1 MEAPFL
7 SVKNINK
14 SFAGVHALKN
24 INLDIA
30 PGEIH
35 CLAGENGSGKSTL
48 IKVISG
54 VHTPESGT
62 IDIAGHT
69 WNSLTPLEAIDAGIQ
84 VIYQD
89 FSVFPN
95 LTVMENLAL
104 TTEVAAGHRWVNWK
118 RFRRIA
124 EEAVAKIG
132 FAVDLDATVADLSV
146 ADKQL
151 VAICR
156 ALMSDAKLII
166 MDEPTTALTKR
177 EVASLFKIIL
187 DLQARGIAILFVS
200 HKLEE
205 VFEISERF
213 TILRSGEKVITC
225 HRDELDRHKF
235 AQYMTGRDFEEV
247 RFQAD
252 ASTMTTDPVLS
263 VKNLSVTNAFTD
275 VSFDLHAGEI
285 LGITGLLGSGRTE
298 LALALFGAIR
308 ADSGTITVKGTDVT
322 LRRITDAIDAGI
334 AYVPEDRLTEG
345 LFLSRSIGENIVISQ
360 MSDFTRTLGVM
371 DRQRIDE
378 AQKRW
383 VKELDVATPDPDNAV
398 NTLSGGNQQKVVLA
412 KWLATGPDVLILN
425 GPTVGVDIGSKFTI
439 HSILRNLAAEGMAII
454 IISDDIAEVLTN
466 CSSVWIMRGGKLR
479 ESVDPATTTE
489 KELAELMARD
499 TAEIDAGERERPQAA
514 PETKGVA

>member
-1 MEAPFL
+1 MESPL
-7 SVKNINK
+7 ISVKNVNK
-14 SFAGVHALKN
+14 TFAGVHALKD

-54 VHTPESGT
+54 VHEPDSGT
-62 IDIAGHT
+62 IEIGGRS
-69 WNSLTPLEAIDAGIQ
+69 WSKMTPLEAIGAGVQ

-95 LTVMENLAL
+95 LSVMENLAL
-104 TTEVAAGHRWVNWK
+104 TTEVAAGRKLVDWK

-132 FAVDLDATVADLSV
+132 FEIDLDAKVGDLSV

-151 VAICR
+151 VAISR

-166 MDEPTTALTKR
+166 MDEPTTALTKH
-177 EVASLFKIIL
+177 EVDALFSIIS
-187 DLQARGIAILFVS
+187 DLKTRGIAILFVS

-225 HRDELDRHKF
+225 DRDELDRHKF
-235 AQYMTGRDFEEV
+235 AKYMTGKEFDEKRFIADVVTEE
-247 RFQAD
+247 
-252 ASTMTTDPVLS
+252 PVLE
-263 VKNLSVTNAFTD
+263 VKNLGSPGAFED
-275 VSFDLHAGEI
+275 VSFSLRGGEI

-298 LALALFGAIR
+298 LALALFGSLATN
-308 ADSGTITVKGTDVT
+308 AGTIAVKGQNVA
-322 LRRITDAIDAGI
+322 LKSVQDAIDAGI
-334 AYVPEDRLTEG
+334 ALVPEDRLTEG
-345 LFLSRSIGENIVISQ
+345 LFLSRSIGENIVISELD
-360 MSDFTRTLGVM
+360 SFGKALGVL
-371 DRQRIDE
+371 DKAKIAEEQ
-378 AQKRW
+378 QRW
-383 VKELDVATPDPDNAV
+383 VDELEVATPDPENAV

-412 KWLATGPDVLILN
+412 KWLATKPDVLILN
-425 GPTVGVDIGSKFTI
+425 GPTVGVDIGSKYTI
-439 HSILRNLAAEGMAII
+439 HSILRRLAREGMAIV

-466 CSSVWIMRGGKLR
+466 CSSVLIMRGGRIR
-479 ESVDPATTTE
+479 ESIDPATTSE
-489 KELAELMARD
+489 SELGELMSRD
-499 TAEIDAGERERPQAA
+499 VAQEGAE
-514 PETKGVA
+514 